1 MIKMVLLYFGD
12 IEPFLLRNEDIGPST
27 RPKLLSFFTDMHK
40 RAILQL
46 ELAATVD
53 WGEPFVKSSYFLEG
67 DGPLCIDCYEAISAA
82 VHTAHMPNVRAIVH
96 NNCLVHHRQTHV
108 MSS

>member
-53 WGEPFVKSSYFLEG
+53 WGEPFVKASYFLEG